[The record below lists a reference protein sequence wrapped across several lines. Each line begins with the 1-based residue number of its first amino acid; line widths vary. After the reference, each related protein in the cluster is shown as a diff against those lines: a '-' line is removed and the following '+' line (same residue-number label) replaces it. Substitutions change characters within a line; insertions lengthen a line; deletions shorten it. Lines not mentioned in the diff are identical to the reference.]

1 MALTL
6 FLDVDGVLNTRT
18 TCERTPDYHVGID
31 DLRVK
36 ILADV
41 IKKNGPTQI
50 VLSSDWKE
58 MREDEDDYLYL
69 VSKLQKYGLELSGKT
84 KDYWSNR
91 GEGILQYIEAH
102 PEIEEYVILDDRT
115 YDFQDFT
122 KLWERLLL
130 TDGIER
136 ARYAS
141 KTPAIEARIFLDDIK
156 ECSGD

>member
-84 KDYWSNR
+84 KDHWSNR